1 MNSDSGASTSLWMDT
16 LKMDEYFP
24 LLADAECDVCVIGA
38 GVAGLSTAYG
48 LTKAGYRVIV
58 LDDGKVGGGETE
70 RTSGHLSNVLD
81 NRYYQIEK
89 WHGADKARGA
99 YESQSYAIDTIEWI
113 ISSEGIDCDFKRVP
127 GYLFSCD
134 EENSELDK
142 ERNALASIGV
152 TNYSIES
159 GLPVPSAN
167 PIPYIKFEGQAQL
180 HALKYLRGLARAIVA
195 YRSRI
200 YTGCHVTDIKD
211 GERPEVQIAHGPKVR
226 CKYLVVATNSPISDL
241 VKVHTKQAAYRTYVI
256 ASEVPKG
263 SVPAAL
269 YWDTNNPYHY
279 VRLGEGKDPEH
290 EMLIVGGEDHKTG
303 QETPDVDP
311 YARLEAWA
319 RNWFPAINHVDYK
332 WSGQIYQPVDGLGF
346 IGFDPAHGKN
356 IFITTGGGG
365 LGLTH
370 GALSGVILRDLIVNK
385 YNPWAEL
392 YNPARMVVRSIGEYM
407 RENVNTAVQYARS
420 LEAPQYMSCEEVPL
434 GHGGIAKDGADTV
447 ATYRD
452 DYGHL
457 HKFSPVCPHMKA
469 RLCWNECEKSWDCP
483 AHGSRFSAS
492 GEVIDGPANSNMLS
506 LNPEPGPDYEEEKFK
521 KYTDYKDFRG
531 GVNDDGFSQRR

>member
-1 MNSDSGASTSLWMDT
+1 MNSDAGASKSLWMDT
-16 LKMDEYFP
+16 LKMDEFFP

-38 GVAGLSTAYG
+38 GVAGLSTAYS
-48 LTKAGYRVIV
+48 LTKAGYNVMV
-58 LDDGKVGGGETE
+58 LDDGRVGGGETE

-89 WHGADKARGA
+89 WHGKEKARAA

-113 ISSEGIDCDFKRVP
+113 IANEGIDCDFQRLP
-127 GYLFSCD
+127 GYLFSINEESVQELSD
-134 EENSELDK
+134 ELK
-142 ERNALASIGV
+142 REREALVSMEVG
-152 TNYSIES
+152 NYSFENW
-159 GLPVPSAN
+159 LPLPSAK

-195 YRSRI
+195 YKGRI
-200 YTGCHVTDIKD
+200 YTGCHVTDIVD
-211 GERPEVQIAHGPKVR
+211 GEKVEIKIAHGPKVKA
-226 CKYLVVATNSPISDL
+226 KYLVVATNSPISDL

-256 ASEVPKG
+256 ASEVPLG
-263 SVPAAL
+263 SVPPAL

-279 VRLGEGKDPEH
+279 VRLGQGKDAEH

-303 QETPDVDP
+303 QESPDVDP

-319 RNWFPAINHVDYK
+319 RNWFPAFGNVDYK

-392 YNPARMVVRSIGEYM
+392 YNPSRMVVRSIGEYVK
-407 RENVNTAVQYARS
+407 ENVNTAVQYARN
-420 LEAPQYMSCEEVPL
+420 LETPQYSSSAEVPL
-434 GHGGIAKDGADTV
+434 GHGGIAQDGPDTI
-447 ATYRD
+447 AAYRD

-483 AHGSRFSAS
+483 AHGSRFTAN
-492 GEVIDGPANSNMLS
+492 GEVIDGPANSNMLE
-506 LNPEPGPDYEEEKFK
+506 LNPEPGPDYDIEHHYDLKNLNKF
-521 KYTDYKDFRG
+521 
-531 GVNDDGFSQRR
+531 DDHRPHR